1 MPRWGRRAC
10 TRSPPGEEQH
20 QWGGASCLVRGSC
33 RRQGGG
39 GVGPTWYSRPSGEK
53 VVVRESYRRLPM
65 VVCRPGT
72 HAEAIGGRRARLF
85 QLSDRRARLLSMRGE
100 C

>member
-1 MPRWGRRAC
+1 MRGVGGKQGAEVRAQGVH
-10 TRSPPGEEQH
+10 TPSPAGEEQH

-39 GVGPTWYSRPSGEK
+39 CVGPTWYSRPSGEK

-65 VVCRPGT
+65 VVCRAW
-72 HAEAIGGRRARLF
+72 HARGG
-85 QLSDRRARLLSMRGE
+85 DRWAAGAANFNQGY
-100 C
+100 